1 MIEGGIAGT
10 VNLRTRVP
18 FDQDGRLISISI
30 KNTYGDIAGKST
42 PEISGI
48 ISDRWQTGIGEIGLM
63 LSGAYSHAVTASQ
76 GIPFDRMAIF
86 HGVLGPGKQYH
97 PNGIRSD
104 SRREGKK
111 WGSTCISRWR

>member
-18 FDQDGRLISISI
+18 FDQDGRLIPISI

-48 ISDRWQTGIGEIGLM
+48 ISDRWQTGIGELGMM
-63 LSGAYSHAVTASQ
+63 LSGAYTHAITESQ
-76 GIPFDRMAIF
+76 VIQLDRMAIDRKRV
-86 HGVLGPGKQYH
+86 G
-97 PNGIRSD
+97 
-104 SRREGKK
+104 EGKRV
-111 WGSTCISRWR
+111 SVRVATDRR

>member
-1 MIEGGIAGT
+1 MYTNNDQTVERVEGGIAVT
-10 VNLRTRVP
+10 VHLLTRVP

-63 LSGAYSHAVTASQ
+63 LSGAYSHAITASQ
-76 GIPFDRMAIF
+76 GIQFDRMAI
-86 HGVLGPGKQYH
+86 LDRK
-97 PNGIRSD
+97 
-104 SRREGKK
+104 
-111 WGSTCISRWR
+111 STRLNSSH